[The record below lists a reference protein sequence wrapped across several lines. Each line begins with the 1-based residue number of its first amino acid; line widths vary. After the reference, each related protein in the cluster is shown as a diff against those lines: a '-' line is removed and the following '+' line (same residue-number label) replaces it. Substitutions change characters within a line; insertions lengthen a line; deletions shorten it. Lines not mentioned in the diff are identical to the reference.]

1 MGINSHV
8 KREKKKKNWEHPV
21 KITLSTCNFLLVT
34 NLYIRVI
41 FSIEIYDDQSIKEE
55 SQCFIR

>member
-1 MGINSHV
+1 ML
-8 KREKKKKNWEHPV
+8 KEKKKKKNWEHPV